1 MISYIRGTLAEVIE
15 DVIVVETGGVGI
27 NIHVPLTVTERLP
40 RIGEEILI
48 YTYLK
53 VAEDSLTLF
62 GFETRRDL
70 DMFRRLISV
79 NGIGPRGA
87 LAILSTLAPEDLRM
101 AIIAGDAKSI
111 SRAPGIGAK
120 TAQRVILDLR
130 EKVTADD
137 LSFNVSAA
145 ERAAAAG
152 RGASSGAEK
161 SAAGEAMEALIQL
174 GYSATEA
181 GRAVRAVE
189 NAEGM
194 DSEALLKGALRQF
207 RF

>member
-1 MISYIRGTLAEVIE
+1 MISYIRGTLAEVAE
-15 DVIVVETGGVGI
+15 DVVVVETGGVGI
-27 NIHVPLTVTERLP
+27 NIHVPLTVVERLP
-40 RIGEEILI
+40 RIGEEVLI

-53 VAEDSLTLF
+53 VAEDALTRF
-62 GFETRRDL
+62 GFESRRDL

-87 LAILSTLAPEDLRM
+87 LAILSTLSPEDLRM

-120 TAQRVILDLR
+120 TAQRVILDLHD
-130 EKVTADD
+130 KVTAED
-137 LSFNVSAA
+137 LSFNAGAA
-145 ERAAAAG
+145 AISAAAG
-152 RGASSGAEK
+152 RGASGGAEK

-194 DSEALLKGALRQF
+194 DSEALLKAALRQF